1 MLLSI
6 HLGISCLTP
15 LNLHVALKILE
26 QECFRKYQA
35 KNNKVSFQLRFF
47 VYINV
52 SYLHLLEYVENVYE
66 HMIYIEAIHLTLPPH
81 IISVQVMSR
90 SMFTS
95 RVSWGEFKTKQ
106 KKPKQT

>member
-1 MLLSI
+1 
-6 HLGISCLTP
+6 
-15 LNLHVALKILE
+15 
-26 QECFRKYQA
+26 
-35 KNNKVSFQLRFF
+35 
-47 VYINV
+47 
-52 SYLHLLEYVENVYE
+52 
-66 HMIYIEAIHLTLPPH
+66 MIYIEGIHLVLPPN

>member
-47 VYINV
+47 VYINF